1 MYFIDS
7 DEYLH
12 SYAFAQFYILSA
24 VRHHASGN
32 DFFLP
37 NICTALYTRV
47 LYLFSYFTFPCASAA
62 SNHKSQANP
71 RVFVVYALSFQGTS
85 LPSVASYISL
95 ALCIPICTRRS
106 ISTAFVFSPRVERT
120 VRERTSV
127 SFHNTKLVSRNV
139 LLLQFVVFGHVCQI
153 CPSSLSFR
161 CSRYHRRWDVNAILC
176 IYEATTIR
184 NAAAILK

>member
-85 LPSVASYISL
+85 LLISPL
-95 ALCIPICTRRS
+95 RYVFPYVRAVVFLRRLFFHPVS
-106 ISTAFVFSPRVERT
+106 RELSE
-120 VRERTSV
+120 RERAYPFTIPNWYRETYY
-127 SFHNTKLVSRNV
+127 FCN
-139 LLLQFVVFGHVCQI
+139 
-153 CPSSLSFR
+153 LSF
-161 CSRYHRRWDVNAILC
+161 SAMFVRYVLRLFRFGVLVIIGDG
-176 IYEATTIR
+176 T
-184 NAAAILK
+184 